1 MESTIYYV
9 PVPWGEFLTKIIEGN
24 KSYPVSLSVAPAPA
38 YIPSVLFYL
47 LCIGILLDS
56 KKGWTWLCVL

>member
-9 PVPWGEFLTKIIEGN
+9 PVPWGKFLTKIIEGN

-38 YIPSVLFYL
+38 TF
-47 LCIGILLDS
+47 CIILSSMHRNLAR
-56 KKGWTWLCVL
+56 